1 MSRGISLANKCLI
14 LFGCAIVAI
23 LVGSLL
29 VPWVGVRSLVH
40 ENQVEIAE
48 QVADAWLAGK
58 IKLGGLH
65 QLRATALEVAG
76 PGGGM
81 HVSWTPTSDVDIKS
95 EPDAFASRALDAFV
109 NDPELPWFTSKQME
123 HGQEVIHFAKPV
135 TASRLRTLGNP
146 DISDFSAGVSAPTV
160 TDPIRGLL
168 LVSRSTNFGEG
179 QLDRSRAVIVLTGL
193 AAGVLAVVVFWFILF
208 RLIFSPVRKLRRVVD
223 RVGEGALDVRS
234 EIRTGDEFEE
244 LSTGLNHMLD
254 SLDEARSRL
263 EQVNESLDLKV
274 SELAEANVGLWE
286 SSRFKSEF
294 LANVSHELRTPLNSI
309 IGFADLLREE
319 VSAHDHPDEKH
330 LRYLNNITT
339 GGRSLLEM
347 INELLSMA
355 KIEAGRMEVAIEP
368 TSVADLIEGI
378 SRIMAPQ
385 ATAKSIRISTDVEP
399 SLPTLETDP
408 GKVQQILYNLV
419 SNAIKFTPTGGTVSI
434 AGRRM
439 VEGTS
444 ISGIELVVSDTG
456 PGIPVDMQDLI
467 FEKFRQVDASHTREH
482 AGTGLGLAICK
493 ELAEML
499 QATITLDPSTPG
511 ATFCLRLPVTYE
523 PPKPRSL
530 MDSA

>member
-1 MSRGISLANKCLI
+1 
-14 LFGCAIVAI
+14 
-23 LVGSLL
+23 
-29 VPWVGVRSLVH
+29 
-40 ENQVEIAE
+40 
-48 QVADAWLAGK
+48 
-58 IKLGGLH
+58 
-65 QLRATALEVAG
+65 
-76 PGGGM
+76 
-81 HVSWTPTSDVDIKS
+81 
-95 EPDAFASRALDAFV
+95 
-109 NDPELPWFTSKQME
+109 
-123 HGQEVIHFAKPV
+123 
-135 TASRLRTLGNP
+135 
-146 DISDFSAGVSAPTV
+146 
-160 TDPIRGLL
+160 
-168 LVSRSTNFGEG
+168 
-179 QLDRSRAVIVLTGL
+179 
-193 AAGVLAVVVFWFILF
+193 
-208 RLIFSPVRKLRRVVD
+208 
-223 RVGEGALDVRS
+223 
-234 EIRTGDEFEE
+234 
-244 LSTGLNHMLD
+244 
-254 SLDEARSRL
+254 
-263 EQVNESLDLKV
+263 
-274 SELAEANVGLWE
+274 
-286 SSRFKSEF
+286 
-294 LANVSHELRTPLNSI
+294 
-309 IGFADLLREE
+309 
-319 VSAHDHPDEKH
+319 
-330 LRYLNNITT
+330 
-339 GGRSLLEM
+339 
-347 INELLSMA
+347 LLSMA